1 LHDATRGGHLV
12 ENDLADCRQRG
23 KKNSAEEEEE
33 QKNAPGVAW
42 QIRSSMSQPSPPPT
56 TTSSAASLP
65 VCRPEHPTTRWV
77 CEMTRAIEHA
87 CPQMPHVSRTDASA
101 DPTRAWD
108 AYIMRLQASPCYT
121 YEVDYRAVVGAK
133 VKSTPPHTSS

>member
-1 LHDATRGGHLV
+1 
-12 ENDLADCRQRG
+12 
-23 KKNSAEEEEE
+23 
-33 QKNAPGVAW
+33 
-42 QIRSSMSQPSPPPT
+42 
-56 TTSSAASLP
+56 
-65 VCRPEHPTTRWV
+65 
-77 CEMTRAIEHA
+77 MTRAIEHA

-121 YEVDYRAVVGAK
+121 HNLVRAMLAYEVDYRAVVGAK